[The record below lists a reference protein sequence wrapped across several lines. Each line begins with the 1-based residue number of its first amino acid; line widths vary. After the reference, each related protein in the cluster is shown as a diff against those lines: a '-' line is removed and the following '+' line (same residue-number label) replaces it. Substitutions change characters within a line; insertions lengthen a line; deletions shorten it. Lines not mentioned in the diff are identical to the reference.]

1 MGRGVVKVAGD
12 LYGLGDLGQS
22 GRRRDKLRDLLGSG
36 LRVGA
41 GEEWR
46 RRSLGSGGRLVDCV
60 GVDDGGGLLRL
71 LCVGGDLLRWL
82 RLLALVIGDG
92 LRCLGLPDLERR
104 GLELLRRGIV

>member
-46 RRSLGSGGRLVDCV
+46 RRSLGSGGRLVGCI
-60 GVDDGGGLLRL
+60 GVDDGGGLLCL
-71 LCVGGDLLRWL
+71 LCVGGDRLRWL
-82 RLLALVIGDG
+82 RLRALVIGDG
-92 LRCLGLPDLERR
+92 LRCLGLQDLERR
-104 GLELLRRGIV
+104 GLEWLRRVIV